1 MAAAGLE
8 LASRRRSPCC
18 NLHRTFTLPLTLILT
33 LTLTLSR
40 NPNLTKAPLAV
51 LLPHSRRA
59 EAAQLRQDGAT
70 ACLTR
75 PLVAKQAAALD
86 RDR

>member
-1 MAAAGLE
+1 M
-8 LASRRRSPCC
+8 
-18 NLHRTFTLPLTLILT
+18 
-33 LTLTLSR
+33 
-40 NPNLTKAPLAV
+40 

-75 PLVAKQAAALD
+75 PLVAAQVALVAALGQPTRTLAVTPTPALVPAPALTLTTAPD
-86 RDR
+86 P

>member
-1 MAAAGLE
+1 M
-8 LASRRRSPCC
+8 
-18 NLHRTFTLPLTLILT
+18 
-33 LTLTLSR
+33 
-40 NPNLTKAPLAV
+40 

-75 PLVAKQAAALD
+75 PLVAAQVALVAALGQPTRTLAVTPTLAPAPALTLATAPD
-86 RDR
+86 PCP